1 MRSYPI
7 GRYGRFLRNHV
18 VPCILVPIL
27 ILLGGCAP
35 EQESQIPQLRK
46 QESAT
51 QLIVQGKPFL
61 MLGGELGNSTASSLE
76 YLRPHWKTFRAA
88 GINTILA
95 PVYWELIE
103 PREGEFDFSLVD
115 SLITDARQHNI
126 KLVLL
131 WFGSWKN
138 SMSCYVP
145 SWMKR
150 DFERF
155 PRSQDKKGR
164 SIEMVTAFSRNNLE
178 ADRKAFVEMM
188 QHLQRIDGREHTVI
202 MIQVENE
209 IGMIPEARDYYSGAT
224 SAFQSAVPQELMA
237 YLQEHKEHL
246 QPEFKAMW
254 DRGGFKSSG
263 TWEEIFG
270 KGLHTDEIFTAWY
283 CARYV
288 EEITAAGKKE
298 YALPMFVNAALIRE
312 GYRPGQYP
320 SGGPL
325 PHLMDIWKAGAP
337 SIDFLAP
344 DIYHGSFVDWSS
356 KFHRADNPLFIPE
369 AGLSHRS
376 AADAFYVFG
385 QHDAM
390 GFSPFAIESIDPEGH
405 RLTRAYALLNQMT
418 PVILEHQGKGVM
430 AGVSV
435 DQSRPVTR
443 RQFGEYMFTASFEPL
458 DRWAARPA
466 DTDPRGGAVI
476 IQVGRDEFI
485 VAGSGV
491 IVTFES
497 LNSERPLAGILSID
511 EGVYENGVWKPG
523 RRLNGDQSHQGRHM
537 RLAYGN
543 FQIQRLILYQYK

>member
-1 MRSYPI
+1 MRSQTSGQYC
-7 GRYGRFLRNHV
+7 RLRESRAV
-18 VPCILVPIL
+18 AAVSIVALV
-27 ILLGGCAP
+27 LLAACGPAQDP
-35 EQESQIPQLRK
+35 QISHLKK
-46 QESAT
+46 QGSAT
-51 QLIVQGKPFL
+51 QLIVHGKPFL

-76 YLRPHWKTFRAA
+76 YLRPHWEKFRAM

-95 PVYWELIE
+95 PVYWELVE
-103 PREGEFDFSLVD
+103 PQEGKFDFSLVD
-115 SLITDARQHNI
+115 ELISDARRHDI

-131 WFGSWKN
+131 WFGTWKN
-138 SMSCYVP
+138 SMSCYAPAWV
-145 SWMKR
+145 KR

-155 PRSQDKKGR
+155 PRAQVKNGKSM
-164 SIEMVTAFSRNNLE
+164 EMMTAFNRNNLE
-178 ADRKAFVEMM
+178 ADKKAFVELMK
-188 QHLQRIDGREHTVI
+188 HLQRVDGREHTVI

-209 IGMIPEARDYYSGAT
+209 VGMISDARDYYSEAT
-224 SAFQSAVPQELMA
+224 KAFQSAAPQELMT
-237 YLQEHKEHL
+237 YLHKHKESL
-246 QPEFKAMW
+246 QPEFRAMW
-254 DRGGFKSSG
+254 GKGGFKASG
-263 TWEEIFG
+263 TWEDVFG

-283 CARYV
+283 YARYV

-298 YALPMFVNAALIRE
+298 YPLPMFVNAALIRE

-325 PHLMDIWKAGAP
+325 PHLMDVWKAGAP

-344 DIYHGSFVDWSS
+344 DIYHGSFVEWSS
-356 KFHRADNPLFIPE
+356 KFHQANNPLFIPE

-390 GFSPFAIESIDPEGH
+390 GFSPFAIESIEPEGH
-405 RLTRAYALLNQMT
+405 RLTRAYDLLNQLT

-435 DQSRPVTR
+435 DQSRPETR
-443 RQFGEYMFTASFEPL
+443 RQFGEYIFTASFEPL

-466 DTDPRGGAVI
+466 DTDPRGGAI
-476 IQVGRDEFI
+476 IIPVGSDEFI

-491 IVTFES
+491 IVTFQS
-497 LNSERPLAGILSID
+497 VNSERPLAGILSID
-511 EGVYENGVWKPG
+511 EGVYENGMWKPR

-537 RLAYGN
+537 RLPYGD
-543 FQIQRLILYQYK
+543 FQIQRVTLYQYR